1 MADMGRDF
9 LNKGNSISKGF
20 RDSPRGFFKVA
31 RIVCIKHL
39 DGKVTEHGPITDP
52 WRYIKKVEKEPGV
65 EKAWIKPE

>member
-1 MADMGRDF
+1 MGRDF
-9 LNKGNSISKGF
+9 LNKGNSIAKGF
-20 RDSPRGFFKVA
+20 RDSARGFFKVS
-31 RIVCIKHL
+31 RIVCIKHS

>member
-1 MADMGRDF
+1 MADTGRDF
-9 LNKGNSISKGF
+9 LNKGNSIAKGF
-20 RDSPRGFFKVA
+20 RDSARGFFKVA
-31 RIVCIKHL
+31 RIVCIKHS